1 MADLICVKCKEVLV
15 EMKTELRYLDHSV
28 NVDALRCPKCGQV
41 CFSEELVRGRISEA
55 EMTLEDK

>member
-1 MADLICVKCKEVLV
+1 
-15 EMKTELRYLDHSV
+15 V

>member
-1 MADLICVKCKEVLV
+1 M
-15 EMKTELRYLDHSV
+15 RYLGHTVSV
-28 NVDALRCPKCGQV
+28 KALRCPKCGQV